1 MFNHEP
7 NVYDCPLCVVAK
19 GGETKLNKKSDIIF
33 EDNTIVAFISPKWW
47 KNNPGNVIVI
57 PRQHIENVYEI
68 QDALL
73 AQLYVVGKQIA
84 LGMKETYGCHGVSFR
99 QHNEPD
105 GGQDVW
111 HFHLHVFPRWK
122 DDDLYLNH
130 KNTRYTE
137 ADERQPYSQKLKGW
151 FSARDALTR

>member
-7 NVYDCPLCVVAK
+7 SQYECPLCIVAQ
-19 GGETKLNKKSDIIF
+19 GGETKLNKKSDIVF
-33 EDNTIVAFISPKWW
+33 EDTEIIALISPKWW
-47 KNNPGNVIVI
+47 KHNPGNVLVI
-57 PRQHIENVYEI
+57 PRMHIENVYDI
-68 QDALL
+68 DDALL
-73 AQLYVVGKQIA
+73 GKLYVVGKQVA
-84 LGMKETYGCHGVSFR
+84 LGMKETYGCDGVSFR

-111 HFHLHVFPRWK
+111 HFHLHVFPRSK

-137 ADERQPYSQKLKGW
+137 ASERSTYAEKLKGW
-151 FSARDALTR
+151 FKQHSS